1 MSKKLSE
8 ILKSTGSINA
18 TDMYANDTL
27 RAEQA
32 NEIIKTIIDKS
43 DFLSKVTLDRTKK
56 LNKSF

>member
-56 LNKSF
+56 L